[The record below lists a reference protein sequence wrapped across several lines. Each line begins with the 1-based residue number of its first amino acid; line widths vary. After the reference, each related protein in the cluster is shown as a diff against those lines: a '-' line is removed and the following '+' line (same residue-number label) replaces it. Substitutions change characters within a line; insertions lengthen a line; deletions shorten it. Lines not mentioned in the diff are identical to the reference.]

1 MTAACREACCSV
13 TPRFTVA
20 DLFER
25 GFRRNRT
32 APFAIEG
39 GAIADV
45 EGNSARFSV
54 TLDGTKLADL
64 RFRVSSCTTLIA
76 YSEALAQLLRGLD
89 AGLAAQFTPHEL
101 VAALPG
107 VPALKQN
114 RAVLAVAALRAA
126 LVVAHTNSIAQKGGN
141 AR

>member
-89 AGLAAQFTPHEL
+89 AGLAAQFTPREL

-114 RAVLAVAALRAA
+114 RAVLAIAALRAA
-126 LVVAHTNSIAQKGGN
+126 LVAAHTNSIAHQGGN